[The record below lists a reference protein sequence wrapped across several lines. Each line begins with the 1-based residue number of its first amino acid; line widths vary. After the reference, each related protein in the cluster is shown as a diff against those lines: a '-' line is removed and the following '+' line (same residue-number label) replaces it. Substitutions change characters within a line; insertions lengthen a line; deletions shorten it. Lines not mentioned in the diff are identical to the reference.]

1 MNIEFIKSKL
11 ELNKILQL
19 YYQKYDKIF
28 FITQQSIIDKN
39 TTVQNLINKKYLY
52 ICEENEQCKSIIEYQ
67 KMINFLHTNG
77 CNKNSLLIAIGGGT
91 ITDLVGFV
99 SGTYMRGIAMLSVP
113 TTLLGMVDASIGGKT
128 ALNFEYSRNLIGL
141 YYNPIC
147 IIIYSKFIHTLNKNE
162 IINGLAEII
171 KYALILDVKLFNQLE
186 NSIDDI
192 LNLKNEKLLN
202 KIIKNCIKHKN
213 DIVQKDQFDNNIR
226 NILNFGHTVGHA
238 LESYYDFKMAHGLAV
253 LYGMLSASYLSY
265 QQQLLS
271 ENDYKRIKMLINTFN
286 LSKLNIKE
294 PKKIMQF
301 IDVDKKNISNKLN
314 YILLQ
319 NIGSACIKKD
329 FNKDLILQTIKF
341 L

>member
-1 MNIEFIKSKL
+1 MT
-11 ELNKILQL
+11 LNKILQL

-67 KMINFLHTNG
+67 KIINFLHTNG

-162 IINGLAEII
+162 RINGLAEII
-171 KYALILDVKLFNQLE
+171 KYALILDAKLFNQLE
-186 NSIDDI
+186 NSMDDI

-213 DIVQKDQFDNNIR
+213 NIVQQDQFDNNIR

-271 ENDYKRIKMLINTFN
+271 ENDYNRIKMLINTFN

-301 IDVDKKNISNKLN
+301 IDADKKNISNKLN

-319 NIGSACIKKD
+319 NIGSAYIKKD

>member
-1 MNIEFIKSKL
+1 MNVEFIKSKV
-11 ELNKILQL
+11 ELNKILKL
-19 YYQKYDKIF
+19 YYQKHDKIF
-28 FITQQSIIDKN
+28 LITQQSIIDKN
-39 TTVQNLINKKYLY
+39 TTVHNLINKKYIY

-67 KMINFLHTNG
+67 KIINFLHTNG
-77 CNKNSLLIAIGGGT
+77 CNKNSLIIAIGGGT

-141 YYNPIC
+141 YYNPIS
-147 IIIYSKFIHTLNKNE
+147 IIIYSNFIQTLNKNE

-171 KYALILDVKLFNQLE
+171 KYALILDIKLFNQLE
-186 NSIDDI
+186 NSINEI
-192 LNLKNEKLLN
+192 LSLENEKLLDQ
-202 KIIKNCIKHKN
+202 IIKKCIKYKN

-238 LESYYDFKMAHGLAV
+238 LESYYDFKMPHGLAV

-271 ENDYKRIKMLINTFN
+271 ENDYNRIKILINTFN
-286 LSKLNIKE
+286 L
-294 PKKIMQF
+294 
-301 IDVDKKNISNKLN
+301 
-314 YILLQ
+314 
-319 NIGSACIKKD
+319 
-329 FNKDLILQTIKF
+329 
-341 L
+341 